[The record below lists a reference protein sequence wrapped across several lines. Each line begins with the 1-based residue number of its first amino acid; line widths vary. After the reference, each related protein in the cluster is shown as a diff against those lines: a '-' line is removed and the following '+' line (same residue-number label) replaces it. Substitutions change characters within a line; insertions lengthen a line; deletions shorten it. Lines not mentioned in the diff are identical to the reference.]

1 MPVPFFQVFADGSDI
16 TERLGSIKV
25 SLTITDGVGMDADTL
40 LLSIDDKD
48 GLIAPPKTGVE
59 LRVIA
64 GYEDWRVDFGIYT
77 VDQVTLRG
85 WPQTIDVSAQ
95 ATKAKSE
102 VKQRRCES
110 YQPPDFNTYGDVF
123 RAVAGRHDLQLS
135 ISADLA
141 GKPLEFEAQAEEDD
155 LGFLTRISGKLDAHV
170 SIKSNRLVVVKR
182 GKGESASGQ
191 KLPDIVIE
199 RGVNILDYVV
209 NHKDKAKYSQ
219 VKTTYFDRQTGER
232 KECVAP
238 AGDEGPELL
247 VREPYQSEQEAQDAA
262 DAKGREV
269 KRAEADATFTIDG
282 NPAARAEAHAIVRNV
297 RSLVDGRWRAT
308 QVTHN
313 WTSTEAYKT
322 TVQCE
327 LPE

>member
-1 MPVPFFQVFADGSDI
+1 MPEPFFQVFANGSDI

-48 GLIAPPKTGVE
+48 GQIAPPETGVE
-59 LRVIA
+59 LQVIA
-64 GYEDWRVDFGIYT
+64 GYVDWKVDFGTYT
-77 VDQVTLRG
+77 VDQVSLRG
-85 WPQTIDVSAQ
+85 WPQVIDISAQ
-95 ATKAKSE
+95 AAKAKSA
-102 VKQRRCES
+102 VKERRVES
-110 YQPPDFNTYGDVF
+110 YEPPDFSTYGDIF
-123 RAVAGRHDLQLS
+123 EIVAGRNGLQLA
-135 ISADLA
+135 ISAEIA
-141 GKPLEFEAQAEEDD
+141 GKSIEFEAQAEEDD

-219 VKTTYFDRQTGER
+219 VKTTYFDRETNKRE
-232 KECVAP
+232 ECVAP
-238 AGDEGPELL
+238 AGDEGPDLL
-247 VREPYQSEQEAQDAA
+247 VREPYQSRQEAQDAA
-262 DAKGREV
+262 DAKGKEV

-282 NPAARAEAHAIVRNV
+282 NPTARAEAHAIVRNV

-313 WTSTEAYKT
+313 WTASEAYKT